1 MKSRVQM
8 PLPALI
14 FEGIKE
20 YYKTDESKNPFK
32 LGVEHTNCNNIQ
44 S

>member
-1 MKSRVQM
+1 M

-32 LGVEHTNCNNIQ
+32 LELNTQTATIDNHE
-44 S
+44 SYA